1 MHAPS
6 LTIHQEHLAG
16 ARQPKA
22 LPAWDLTA
30 DPTWPTPETAR
41 ALGQLS
47 GVAIDTYGNAIIF
60 HRGDRTWTGQTFN
73 R

>member
-1 MHAPS
+1 M
-6 LTIHQEHLAG
+6 
-16 ARQPKA
+16 RQPKA

-30 DPTWPTPETAR
+30 DPSWPTPETAK

-47 GVAIDTYGNAIIF
+47 GVSIDTYGNAIIF

-73 R
+73 RWRNMANLINTSPCL